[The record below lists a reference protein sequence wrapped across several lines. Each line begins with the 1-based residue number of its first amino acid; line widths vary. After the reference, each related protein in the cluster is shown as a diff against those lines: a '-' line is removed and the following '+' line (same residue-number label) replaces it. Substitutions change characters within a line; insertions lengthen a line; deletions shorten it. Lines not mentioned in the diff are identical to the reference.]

1 MYEMAKKE
9 NTQSCFQRGLISLL
23 ILALLDQ
30 EDMYGYQIVQEIT
43 ERSGG
48 AIVTEEGSLY
58 PVLYKLQDQ
67 GMLSGEKVL
76 VGKRMTRVYYHLEE
90 PGRRRLQ
97 ELSREYRAITQG
109 VFQIIQGGKEKM
121 NTAERAARRYY
132 RKVRSWLPG
141 GKMRRYVMTQI
152 RETVQEFAQEHP
164 DADVAAIQAQLGTPQ
179 EIAAAYVE
187 NMEAAA
193 VLKGLR
199 IRRRVLFAVC
209 VTTLAILISWVALVT
224 IVTVR
229 DRNSIGDAP
238 YIEVYIE

>member
-1 MYEMAKKE
+1 MAKKE

-152 RETVQEFAQEHP
+152 RETVQEFVQEHP

-187 NMEAAA
+187 NMETAA

>member
-1 MYEMAKKE
+1 
-9 NTQSCFQRGLISLL
+9 
-23 ILALLDQ
+23 
-30 EDMYGYQIVQEIT
+30 
-43 ERSGG
+43 
-48 AIVTEEGSLY
+48 
-58 PVLYKLQDQ
+58 
-67 GMLSGEKVL
+67 
-76 VGKRMTRVYYHLEE
+76 
-90 PGRRRLQ
+90 
-97 ELSREYRAITQG
+97 
-109 VFQIIQGGKEKM
+109 M

-152 RETVQEFAQEHP
+152 RETVQEFVQEHP

-187 NMEAAA
+187 NMETAA

-209 VTTLAILISWVALVT
+209 ATTLAILISWVALVT
-224 IVTVR
+224 IVTVQ

>member
-1 MYEMAKKE
+1 
-9 NTQSCFQRGLISLL
+9 
-23 ILALLDQ
+23 
-30 EDMYGYQIVQEIT
+30 
-43 ERSGG
+43 
-48 AIVTEEGSLY
+48 
-58 PVLYKLQDQ
+58 
-67 GMLSGEKVL
+67 
-76 VGKRMTRVYYHLEE
+76 
-90 PGRRRLQ
+90 
-97 ELSREYRAITQG
+97 
-109 VFQIIQGGKEKM
+109 M
-121 NTAERAARRYY
+121 NTAERAVRRYY

-152 RETVQEFAQEHP
+152 RETVQEFVQEHP

-187 NMEAAA
+187 NMETAA

-209 VTTLAILISWVALVT
+209 ATMLAILISWVALVT

>member
-90 PGRRRLQ
+90 PGCRRLQ

-141 GKMRRYVMTQI
+141 GKMRRYVMTRI
-152 RETVQEFAQEHP
+152 RETVQEFVQEHP

-187 NMEAAA
+187 NMETAA

-209 VTTLAILISWVALVT
+209 ATTLAILISWTVLVT
-224 IVTVR
+224 VETARAREADERSHVEI
-229 DRNSIGDAP
+229 
-238 YIEVYIE
+238 YIE

>member
-1 MYEMAKKE
+1 
-9 NTQSCFQRGLISLL
+9 
-23 ILALLDQ
+23 
-30 EDMYGYQIVQEIT
+30 
-43 ERSGG
+43 
-48 AIVTEEGSLY
+48 
-58 PVLYKLQDQ
+58 
-67 GMLSGEKVL
+67 
-76 VGKRMTRVYYHLEE
+76 
-90 PGRRRLQ
+90 
-97 ELSREYRAITQG
+97 
-109 VFQIIQGGKEKM
+109 M

-132 RKVRSWLPG
+132 RKGRSWLPG

-187 NMEAAA
+187 NMETAA

>member
-1 MYEMAKKE
+1 MAKKE

-48 AIVTEEGSLY
+48 AIVTEE
-58 PVLYKLQDQ
+58 LYKLQDQ

-109 VFQIIQGGKEKM
+109 VFQIIQGGQ
-121 NTAERAARRYY
+121 
-132 RKVRSWLPG
+132 
-141 GKMRRYVMTQI
+141 GKN
-152 RETVQEFAQEHP
+152 EH
-164 DADVAAIQAQLGTPQ
+164 
-179 EIAAAYVE
+179 
-187 NMEAAA
+187 
-193 VLKGLR
+193 
-199 IRRRVLFAVC
+199 
-209 VTTLAILISWVALVT
+209 S
-224 IVTVR
+224 
-229 DRNSIGDAP
+229 
-238 YIEVYIE
+238 

>member
-1 MYEMAKKE
+1 
-9 NTQSCFQRGLISLL
+9 
-23 ILALLDQ
+23 
-30 EDMYGYQIVQEIT
+30 
-43 ERSGG
+43 
-48 AIVTEEGSLY
+48 
-58 PVLYKLQDQ
+58 
-67 GMLSGEKVL
+67 
-76 VGKRMTRVYYHLEE
+76 
-90 PGRRRLQ
+90 
-97 ELSREYRAITQG
+97 
-109 VFQIIQGGKEKM
+109 M

-152 RETVQEFAQEHP
+152 RETVQEFVQEHP
-164 DADVAAIQAQLGTPQ
+164 EADVAAIQAQLGTPQ
-179 EIAAAYVE
+179 EIVAAYVE
-187 NMEAAA
+187 NMETAA

-209 VTTLAILISWVALVT
+209 ATMLAILISWTVLVT

>member
-152 RETVQEFAQEHP
+152 RETVQEFVQEHP

-187 NMEAAA
+187 NMETAA

-209 VTTLAILISWVALVT
+209 ATMLAILISWTVLVT

>member
-1 MYEMAKKE
+1 MAKKE

-238 YIEVYIE
+238 YIEVYLE

>member
-1 MYEMAKKE
+1 MAKKE

-48 AIVTEEGSLY
+48 AIVTEEVSLY

-67 GMLSGEKVL
+67 GMFSGEKVL

-109 VFQIIQGGKEKM
+109 VFQIIQGGGKEKM

-152 RETVQEFAQEHP
+152 RETVQEFVQEHP

-187 NMEAAA
+187 NMETAA

-209 VTTLAILISWVALVT
+209 ATTLAILISWVALVT

>member
-1 MYEMAKKE
+1 
-9 NTQSCFQRGLISLL
+9 
-23 ILALLDQ
+23 
-30 EDMYGYQIVQEIT
+30 
-43 ERSGG
+43 
-48 AIVTEEGSLY
+48 
-58 PVLYKLQDQ
+58 
-67 GMLSGEKVL
+67 
-76 VGKRMTRVYYHLEE
+76 
-90 PGRRRLQ
+90 
-97 ELSREYRAITQG
+97 
-109 VFQIIQGGKEKM
+109 M
-121 NTAERAARRYY
+121 NAAERAARRSC

-152 RETVQEFAQEHP
+152 RETVQEFVQEHP

-187 NMEAAA
+187 NMETAA

-209 VTTLAILISWVALVT
+209 ATMLAILISWTVLVT

>member
-1 MYEMAKKE
+1 MAKKE

-121 NTAERAARRYY
+121 NTAERAARSYY
-132 RKVRSWLPG
+132 LKVRSWLPCC
-141 GKMRRYVMTQI
+141 KMRLYAMTQT
-152 RETVQEFAQEHP
+152 RETEQEFAQEHP
-164 DADVAAIQAQLGTPQ
+164 DADAAAIQAQLGTPQ

-187 NMEAAA
+187 NMETAA

-209 VTTLAILISWVALVT
+209 ATMLAILISWTVLVT
-224 IVTVR
+224 VETARAREADERSHVEI
-229 DRNSIGDAP
+229 
-238 YIEVYIE
+238 YIE

>member
-1 MYEMAKKE
+1 MYEMAKGKYTE
-9 NTQSCFQRGLISLL
+9 LL
-23 ILALLDQ
+23 PAGSYIAADPRSARS

-109 VFQIIQGGKEKM
+109 CFSNYSGGQGK
-121 NTAERAARRYY
+121 N
-132 RKVRSWLPG
+132 
-141 GKMRRYVMTQI
+141 
-152 RETVQEFAQEHP
+152 EH
-164 DADVAAIQAQLGTPQ
+164 
-179 EIAAAYVE
+179 
-187 NMEAAA
+187 
-193 VLKGLR
+193 
-199 IRRRVLFAVC
+199 
-209 VTTLAILISWVALVT
+209 S
-224 IVTVR
+224 
-229 DRNSIGDAP
+229 
-238 YIEVYIE
+238 

>member
-152 RETVQEFAQEHP
+152 RETVQEFVQEHP

-187 NMEAAA
+187 NMETAA
-193 VLKGLR
+193 VLKDLR

-209 VTTLAILISWVALVT
+209 ATMLAILISWTVLVT

>member
-1 MYEMAKKE
+1 
-9 NTQSCFQRGLISLL
+9 
-23 ILALLDQ
+23 
-30 EDMYGYQIVQEIT
+30 
-43 ERSGG
+43 
-48 AIVTEEGSLY
+48 
-58 PVLYKLQDQ
+58 
-67 GMLSGEKVL
+67 
-76 VGKRMTRVYYHLEE
+76 
-90 PGRRRLQ
+90 
-97 ELSREYRAITQG
+97 
-109 VFQIIQGGKEKM
+109 M

-187 NMEAAA
+187 NMETAA

-209 VTTLAILISWVALVT
+209 VTTLAILISWTVLVT

>member
-1 MYEMAKKE
+1 
-9 NTQSCFQRGLISLL
+9 
-23 ILALLDQ
+23 
-30 EDMYGYQIVQEIT
+30 
-43 ERSGG
+43 
-48 AIVTEEGSLY
+48 
-58 PVLYKLQDQ
+58 
-67 GMLSGEKVL
+67 
-76 VGKRMTRVYYHLEE
+76 
-90 PGRRRLQ
+90 
-97 ELSREYRAITQG
+97 
-109 VFQIIQGGKEKM
+109 M
-121 NTAERAARRYY
+121 NTAEQAARRYY

-152 RETVQEFAQEHP
+152 RETVQEFVQEHP
-164 DADVAAIQAQLGTPQ
+164 DADVAAIQAQLRTPQ

-187 NMEAAA
+187 NMETAA

-209 VTTLAILISWVALVT
+209 ATTLAILISWVALVT